1 MPFFFI
7 PEMQCCDQLTIE
19 SWSGVKE
26 SHPYVLGD
34 YKKIGSCKGKSFYQ
48 HKNNTDIFL
57 YHSCGAWYLELE
69 VKLMSRRW

>member
-57 YHSCGAWYLELE
+57 YHSCGAWYLGLE